1 LWGDSPTMGS
11 SKNVTLFLLEP
22 LMGRKMPKKKR
33 IKTNYAGV
41 YYIEGSPRIYGKE
54 EKIYYVRFRHDGR
67 LIEKKVGLQFQDHM
81 TPARAYQIRS
91 ELTKGTGSSN
101 KISGKEKNL
110 KSSTE
115 ENLLLAQ
122 EAKTSNDRKNQ
133 KETLLERDEIYSL
146 IVNNVFTPIIY
157 YDLDG
162 NVLLINAVGAEN
174 LGGTVEDFVGKSVY
188 EIFPKTA
195 HIHMERIRQA
205 MEQGY
210 EKKFEDSIELSQ
222 ETKWFLTSIQPVKNE
237 KGKTAAVQMISIDIT
252 DRKRAEQA
260 LEGKQTLLEQ
270 KTIELEEINT
280 ALRVLLKKREE
291 DKSELE
297 EKVSF
302 SVKDLITPYIE
313 KLKKSISDQRQ
324 LSYLDLIESNLNSI
338 ISPFMTLK
346 SCEFYNLTPTEIH
359 VANMVK
365 QGKSTKEI
373 AEILNLST
381 STIDTHRDS
390 IRRKLGITN
399 KKINLR
405 SYLLSTIIS
414 SLPQD

>member
-1 LWGDSPTMGS
+1 
-11 SKNVTLFLLEP
+11 
-22 LMGRKMPKKKR
+22 MPKKKR

-91 ELTKGTGSSN
+91 ELTKGTVSSN
-101 KISGKEKNL
+101 KISEKEKNL

-115 ENLLLAQ
+115 E
-122 EAKTSNDRKNQ
+122 KTSNDRKNQ
-133 KETLLERDEIYSL
+133 EETLLERDEIYSL

-174 LGGTVEDFVGKSVY
+174 LGGTVEDFVGRSVY

-222 ETKWFLTSIQPVKNE
+222 EIKWFLTSIQPVKNE

-252 DRKRAEQA
+252 NRKRAEQA

>member
-1 LWGDSPTMGS
+1 MGS

-101 KISGKEKNL
+101 KISGKEK
-110 KSSTE
+110 T
-115 ENLLLAQ
+115 A
-122 EAKTSNDRKNQ
+122 NDRKNQ
-133 KETLLERDEIYSL
+133 EETLLERDEIYSL

-162 NVLLINAVGAEN
+162 NVLLINAVGAKN

-188 EIFPKTA
+188 EIFPKAA

-222 ETKWFLTSIQPVKNE
+222 ETKWFLTSIQPVENE

-260 LEGKQTLLEQ
+260 LEGKQKLLEQ

-313 KLKKSISDQRQ
+313 RLKKSVSDQRQ

-338 ISPFMTLK
+338 VSPFMTLK

>member
-1 LWGDSPTMGS
+1 MAS

-91 ELTKGTGSSN
+91 ELTKGTVSSN
-101 KISGKEKNL
+101 KISEKEKNL

-122 EAKTSNDRKNQ
+122 EEKTSNDRNNQ
-133 KETLLERDEIYSL
+133 EETLLERDEIYSL

-222 ETKWFLTSIQPVKNE
+222 EIKWFLTSIQPVKNE

-252 DRKRAEQA
+252 VRKRAEQA